1 MFRKCN
7 FVKRLYG
14 VANASTENAAV
25 AEISTRLQ
33 LLRTRLQE
41 DEQRGILTDTFGR
54 KHTYLR
60 ISVTERCNLRCTYCM
75 PAEGIKLT
83 KKENIL
89 RTDEII
95 QIADLFVK
103 EGVRKIR
110 LTGGE
115 PTVRKDIVDI
125 VEQLKQL
132 ADLEQIA
139 ITTNGLTLTRQ
150 LPALQRAGLDAL
162 NISLDTLR
170 EERFEIFSRRK
181 GWMRVMASIDLAVQ
195 LGYNPVK
202 VNCVI
207 MRGRNDDEIIDF
219 IDFTKERPIDI
230 RFIEYMPFQGNEWKE
245 NKMVSF
251 NEMKR
256 IIRKKYPDFQ
266 ALPNQPND
274 TSKAYHVPGFVGQ
287 VGFITSMSQHFC
299 DSCNRLRITAD
310 GNLKVCLFEG
320 KGEVSLRDALRNGAS
335 EDALKDLIRRA
346 VSRKKKQHAG
356 MFNLTQMENRPMI
369 LIGDNHIEKFYHKMH
384 KYKMYNVASMRY
396 KYLPYTP
403 MYLKNNASNR
413 MYSSLSHIDE
423 TGKANMVDVGWK
435 NDSKRAAIARGFVKV
450 GPIISNLI
458 AENNVKKGD
467 VLSVA
472 QLAGIM
478 AAKRT
483 SDLIPLCHPL
493 ALSYVNVRLRS
504 NEELHSV
511 EIISEVR
518 CTGKTGVEM
527 EALTAVSIAAL
538 TIYDMCKYAATP
550 GTMQIYGIELISK
563 TGGIKSNFAIDK
575 E

>member
-1 MFRKCN
+1 MFRKVR
-7 FVKRLYG
+7 FVKQLCNA
-14 VANASTENAAV
+14 ANVSTESAAT
-25 AEISTRLQ
+25 AEVSNRLQ
-33 LLRTRLQE
+33 QFRAKLQR
-41 DEQRGILTDTFGR
+41 DEQNGILTDTFGR

-75 PAEGIKLT
+75 PAEGVKLT
-83 KKENIL
+83 KKEGIL

-95 QIADLFVK
+95 RIADLFVK

-115 PTVRKDIVDI
+115 PTVRKDIIDI
-125 VEQLKQL
+125 VGQLKQL
-132 ADLEQIA
+132 KNLEQVA

-150 LPALQRAGLDAL
+150 LPSLQRAGLDML
-162 NISLDTLR
+162 NISLDTLK
-170 EERFEIFSRRK
+170 EERFEMFTRRK
-181 GWMRVMASIDLAVQ
+181 GWARVMTSIDLAVQ
-195 LGYNPVK
+195 LGYDPVK

-219 IDFTKERPIDI
+219 VDFTRDRPINV

-251 NEMKR
+251 VEMKE
-256 IIRKKYPDFQ
+256 IIRKKYPNFQ
-266 ALPNQPND
+266 ALPNQAND
-274 TSKAYHVPGFVGQ
+274 TSKAYHVPGFIGQ

-320 KGEVSLRDALRNGAS
+320 KGEVSLRDALRDGAS
-335 EDALKDLIRRA
+335 EDVLKNLIRMA
-346 VSRKKKQHAG
+346 ILRKKKQHAG

-369 LIGDNHIEKFYHKMH
+369 LIGANYARKERLCHKVDNT
-384 KYKMYNVASMRY
+384 VSMWDTY
-396 KYLPYTP
+396 KYFPYVPAYSKTN
-403 MYLKNNASNR
+403 MSIR

-435 NDSKRAAIARGFVKV
+435 DDSRRVAIARGFVRV
-450 GPIISNLI
+450 GPVISNLI

-483 SDLIPLCHPL
+483 SALIPLCHPL
-493 ALSYVNVRLRS
+493 SITYVNVHLKL
-504 NEELHSV
+504 NEQLHAV
-511 EIISEVR
+511 EITSEVR

-538 TIYDMCKYAATP
+538 TIYDMCKYAAAP
-550 GTMQIYGIELISK
+550 GTMKIHDVELVSK
-563 TGGIKSNFAIDK
+563 TGGKKGNFRQDS
-575 E
+575 

>member
-14 VANASTENAAV
+14 VANASTEIAAV
-25 AEISTRLQ
+25 AETSTRLQ

-41 DEQRGILTDTFGR
+41 DEQHGILTDTFGR

-75 PAEGIKLT
+75 PAEGVKLT

-125 VEQLKQL
+125 VGQLKQL

-170 EERFEIFSRRK
+170 EERFEIFTRRK

-202 VNCVI
+202 INCVI

-219 IDFTKERPIDI
+219 IDFTKERPIDV

-251 NEMKR
+251 DEMKR

-335 EDALKDLIRRA
+335 EDALKDLIRKA
-346 VSRKKKQHAG
+346 VSRKKKQHA
-356 MFNLTQMENRPMI
+356 
-369 LIGDNHIEKFYHKMH
+369 DNHIEKFYHKMH

-396 KYLPYTP
+396 KYLPYTS
-403 MYLKNNASNR
+403 MYLKNNASIR

-423 TGKANMVDVGWK
+423 AGKANMVDVGWK
-435 NDSKRAAIARGFVKV
+435 NDSKRVAIARGFVKV

-493 ALSYVNVRLRS
+493 ALSYVNVCLRL

-550 GTMQIYGIELISK
+550 GTMQIHGIELISK

>member
-7 FVKRLYG
+7 FVRQLCG
-14 VANASTENAAV
+14 AANASTEAA
-25 AEISTRLQ
+25 AIADTSTRLQ
-33 LLRTRLQE
+33 RLRVRLQE
-41 DEQRGILTDTFGR
+41 DEQREILTDTFGR

-75 PAEGIKLT
+75 PAEGVKLT
-83 KKENIL
+83 KKDGIL

-132 ADLEQIA
+132 KNLEQVA

-150 LPALQRAGLDAL
+150 LSALQRAGLGAL
-162 NISLDTLR
+162 NISLDTLK
-170 EERFEIFSRRK
+170 EERFEIFTRRK
-181 GWMRVMASIDLAVQ
+181 GWPRVIASIDLAVQ

-219 IDFTKERPIDI
+219 VDFTRDRPIDI

-245 NKMVSF
+245 NKMISF
-251 NEMKR
+251 DEMKE
-256 IIRKKYPDFQ
+256 IIREKYPDFQ

-287 VGFITSMSQHFC
+287 VGFITSMSEHFC
-299 DSCNRLRITAD
+299 NSCNRLRITAD

-335 EDALKDLIRRA
+335 EDMLKDLIRGA

-369 LIGDNHIEKFYHKMH
+369 LIG
-384 KYKMYNVASMRY
+384 
-396 KYLPYTP
+396 
-403 MYLKNNASNR
+403 
-413 MYSSLSHIDE
+413 
-423 TGKANMVDVGWK
+423 G
-435 NDSKRAAIARGFVKV
+435 
-450 GPIISNLI
+450 
-458 AENNVKKGD
+458 
-467 VLSVA
+467 
-472 QLAGIM
+472 
-478 AAKRT
+478 
-483 SDLIPLCHPL
+483 
-493 ALSYVNVRLRS
+493 
-504 NEELHSV
+504 
-511 EIISEVR
+511 
-518 CTGKTGVEM
+518 
-527 EALTAVSIAAL
+527 
-538 TIYDMCKYAATP
+538 
-550 GTMQIYGIELISK
+550 
-563 TGGIKSNFAIDK
+563 
-575 E
+575 

>member
-7 FVKRLYG
+7 FVKRLCG
-14 VANASTENAAV
+14 IANASTEVAV
-25 AEISTRLQ
+25 VTKTSTRLE

-75 PAEGIKLT
+75 PAEGVKLT

-125 VEQLKQL
+125 VGQLKQL
-132 ADLEQIA
+132 PDLKQIA
-139 ITTNGLTLTRQ
+139 ITTNALTLTRQ

-170 EERFEIFSRRK
+170 EERFEMFTRRK
-181 GWMRVMASIDLAVQ
+181 GWSRVMASIDLAVQ

-219 IDFTKERPIDI
+219 IDFTKDRPIDV

-251 NEMKR
+251 DEMKE
-256 IIRKKYPDFQ
+256 IIRKKYSNFQ
-266 ALPNQPND
+266 TLPNQAND

-335 EDALKDLIRRA
+335 EDALKDLIREA

-369 LIGDNHIEKFYHKMH
+369 LIG
-384 KYKMYNVASMRY
+384 
-396 KYLPYTP
+396 
-403 MYLKNNASNR
+403 
-413 MYSSLSHIDE
+413 
-423 TGKANMVDVGWK
+423 G
-435 NDSKRAAIARGFVKV
+435 
-450 GPIISNLI
+450 
-458 AENNVKKGD
+458 
-467 VLSVA
+467 
-472 QLAGIM
+472 
-478 AAKRT
+478 
-483 SDLIPLCHPL
+483 
-493 ALSYVNVRLRS
+493 
-504 NEELHSV
+504 
-511 EIISEVR
+511 
-518 CTGKTGVEM
+518 
-527 EALTAVSIAAL
+527 
-538 TIYDMCKYAATP
+538 
-550 GTMQIYGIELISK
+550 
-563 TGGIKSNFAIDK
+563 
-575 E
+575 

>member
-1 MFRKCN
+1 MFRKSN

-14 VANASTENAAV
+14 AANASTEIAAV
-25 AEISTRLQ
+25 AETSTRLQ
-33 LLRTRLQE
+33 LLRTRLQK
-41 DEQRGILTDTFGR
+41 DQQHGILTDTFGR

-75 PAEGIKLT
+75 PAEGVKLT

-89 RTDEII
+89 KTDEII

-103 EGVRKIR
+103 EGIRKIR

-125 VEQLKQL
+125 VGQLKQL
-132 ADLEQIA
+132 VDLEQIA

-162 NISLDTLR
+162 NISLDTLK
-170 EERFEIFSRRK
+170 EERFEIFTRRK

-202 VNCVI
+202 INCVI

-219 IDFTKERPIDI
+219 IDFTKERPIDV
-230 RFIEYMPFQGNEWKE
+230 RFIEYMPFQGNEWNE

-251 NEMKR
+251 DEMKR

-335 EDALKDLIRRA
+335 EDALKDLIRKA

-356 MFNLTQMENRPMI
+356 MFNLTRMENRPMI
-369 LIGDNHIEKFYHKMH
+369 LIGDNHMEKFYHKMH
-384 KYKMYNVASMRY
+384 KYKMYNIASMRY

-403 MYLKNNASNR
+403 MYLKNNANIR

-423 TGKANMVDVGWK
+423 TGKANMVDVGLK
-435 NDSKRAAIARGFVKV
+435 SDSKRAAIARGFVKV

-493 ALSYVNVRLRS
+493 VLSYVNVRLRLI
-504 NEELHSV
+504 EELHSV

-518 CTGKTGVEM
+518 CAGKTGVEM

-550 GTMQIYGIELISK
+550 GTMQIHGIELISK
-563 TGGIKSNFAIDK
+563 TGGTKGDFAIDK
-575 E
+575 T

>member
-1 MFRKCN
+1 MFRRCN
-7 FVKRLYG
+7 IVKRLRDT
-14 VANASTENAAV
+14 VNASTEAAAI
-25 AEISTRLQ
+25 AETPSRLQ
-33 LLRTRLQE
+33 RLRAKLQQ
-41 DEQRGILTDTFGR
+41 DEQQGILTDTFGR

-60 ISVTERCNLRCTYCM
+60 ISLTERCNLRCTYCM
-75 PAEGIKLT
+75 PAEGVKLT
-83 KKENIL
+83 KKDGIL
-89 RTDEII
+89 KTEEII

-115 PTVRKDIVDI
+115 PTVRKDIIDI

-132 ADLEQIA
+132 RDLEQVA

-162 NISLDTLR
+162 NISLDTLK
-170 EERFEIFSRRK
+170 EERFELFTRRK
-181 GWMRVMASIDLAVQ
+181 GWTRVMASIDLAVQ

-219 IDFTKERPIDI
+219 INFTRDRPIDV

-245 NKMVSF
+245 NKMVPF
-251 NEMKR
+251 DEIKK
-256 IIRKKYPDFQ
+256 IIREKYPDFQ

-274 TSKAYHVPGFVGQ
+274 TSKAYQVPGFVGQ

-320 KGEVSLRDALRNGAS
+320 KGEVSLRDALRSGAS
-335 EDALKDLIRRA
+335 EDALKDLIRGA
-346 VSRKKKQHAG
+346 VSRKKKQHA
-356 MFNLTQMENRPMI
+356 ENRK
-369 LIGDNHIEKFYHKMH
+369 EKFSYKTNVPYITSAQYKYFPYIPKYHK
-384 KYKMYNVASMRY
+384 SI
-396 KYLPYTP
+396 
-403 MYLKNNASNR
+403 SIR
-413 MYSSLSHIDE
+413 MYSSLSHVDE
-423 TGKANMVDVGWK
+423 TGKASMVDVGRK
-435 NDSKRAAIARGFVKV
+435 NDTKRVAIARGFIRV
-450 GPIISNLI
+450 GPVISNLI
-458 AENNVKKGD
+458 AENNIKKGD

-472 QLAGIM
+472 ELAGIM

-493 ALSYVNVRLRS
+493 FLTYVNVHLKL
-504 NEELHSV
+504 NEESHRV
-511 EIISEVR
+511 EITSEVR

-538 TIYDMCKYAATP
+538 TIYDMCKYAATL
-550 GTMQIYGIELISK
+550 GTMEIYGIELVSK
-563 TGGIKSNFAIDK
+563 TGGTKGDFTTDK
-575 E
+575 T

>member
-1 MFRKCN
+1 MFRKSN

-14 VANASTENAAV
+14 AANASTEIAAV
-25 AEISTRLQ
+25 AETSTRLQ
-33 LLRTRLQE
+33 LLRTRLQK
-41 DEQRGILTDTFGR
+41 DQQHGILTDTFGR

-75 PAEGIKLT
+75 PAEGVKLT

-89 RTDEII
+89 KTDEII

-103 EGVRKIR
+103 EGIRKIR

-125 VEQLKQL
+125 VGQLKQL
-132 ADLEQIA
+132 VDLEQIA

-162 NISLDTLR
+162 NISLDTLK
-170 EERFEIFSRRK
+170 EERFEIFTRRK

-202 VNCVI
+202 INCVI

-219 IDFTKERPIDI
+219 IDFTKERPIDV
-230 RFIEYMPFQGNEWKE
+230 RFIEYMPFQGNEWNE

-251 NEMKR
+251 DEMKR

-335 EDALKDLIRRA
+335 EDALKDLIRKA
-346 VSRKKKQHAG
+346 VSRKKKQHA
-356 MFNLTQMENRPMI
+356 
-369 LIGDNHIEKFYHKMH
+369 DNHMEKFYHKMH
-384 KYKMYNVASMRY
+384 KYKMYNIASMRY

-403 MYLKNNASNR
+403 MYLKNNANIR

-423 TGKANMVDVGWK
+423 TGKANMVDVGLK
-435 NDSKRAAIARGFVKV
+435 SDSKRAAIARGFVKV

-493 ALSYVNVRLRS
+493 VLSYVNVRLRLI
-504 NEELHSV
+504 EELHSV

-518 CTGKTGVEM
+518 CAGKTGVEM

-550 GTMQIYGIELISK
+550 GTMQIHGIELISK
-563 TGGIKSNFAIDK
+563 TGGTKGDFAIDK
-575 E
+575 T

>member
-1 MFRKCN
+1 
-7 FVKRLYG
+7 
-14 VANASTENAAV
+14 
-25 AEISTRLQ
+25 
-33 LLRTRLQE
+33 
-41 DEQRGILTDTFGR
+41 
-54 KHTYLR
+54 
-60 ISVTERCNLRCTYCM
+60 M
-75 PAEGIKLT
+75 PAEGVKLT
-83 KKENIL
+83 KKEGIL
-89 RTDEII
+89 KTEEII

-115 PTVRKDIVDI
+115 PTVRKDIIDI
-125 VEQLKQL
+125 VGQLKQL
-132 ADLEQIA
+132 RDLEQVA

-162 NISLDTLR
+162 NISLDTFK
-170 EERFEIFSRRK
+170 EERFELFTRRK
-181 GWMRVMASIDLAVQ
+181 GWARVVASIDLAVQ

-219 IDFTKERPIDI
+219 INFTRDRPIDV

-245 NKMVSF
+245 NKMVPF
-251 NEMKR
+251 DEMKT
-256 IIRKKYPDFQ
+256 IIREKYPDFR

-287 VGFITSMSQHFC
+287 VGFITSMSEHFC

-335 EDALKDLIRRA
+335 EDALKDLIRGA
-346 VSRKKKQHAG
+346 VSRKKKQHAA
-356 MFNLTQMENRPMI
+356 NRKKKLPC
-369 LIGDNHIEKFYHKMH
+369 KMSNIMSIQYNFSYIP
-384 KYKMYNVASMRY
+384 KYFKS
-396 KYLPYTP
+396 
-403 MYLKNNASNR
+403 NASIR

-423 TGKANMVDVGWK
+423 TGKASMVDVGWK
-435 NDSKRAAIARGFVKV
+435 NDSKRVATAKGFVKI

-493 ALSYVNVRLRS
+493 SLSYVNVRLKL
-504 NEELHSV
+504 NEESHEV
-511 EIISEVR
+511 EITSEVR

-538 TIYDMCKYAATP
+538 TIYDMCKYAANP
-550 GTMQIYGIELISK
+550 GTMQIYGIELVSK
-563 TGGIKSNFAIDK
+563 TGGTKGDFVIDK
-575 E
+575 A